1 MDRLS
6 YKDGYLKGIYQSLT
20 ALLKDGIISRKQFID
35 YKNIFFSNEITIPE
49 TYQFYKRNYINELKQ
64 VKNERNYMQKIIPLI
79 KEIEK
84 MCIYKDY
91 NFNSINEML
100 VEGVGIKNSSASE
113 ILLLSNYFYGI
124 DGSIKPEWKGFE
136 TKSLIF
142 LARCHKKGIMDI
154 YSFRESNSIRSNMKY
169 EEIKDFA
176 NLFIDEEDS
185 DIWGLFGF

>member
-6 YKDGYLKGIYQSLT
+6 YKDGYLKGIHQSLT

-35 YKNIFFSNEITIPE
+35 YKNIFFSDEITIPE

-100 VEGVGIKNSSASE
+100 VEGVGIKKSSASE
-113 ILLLSNYFYGI
+113 ILLVSNYFYGI
-124 DGSIKPEWKGFE
+124 DGSIKPVWKGFE

-154 YSFRESNSIRSNMKY
+154 YSFRKSNSIRPNMTY